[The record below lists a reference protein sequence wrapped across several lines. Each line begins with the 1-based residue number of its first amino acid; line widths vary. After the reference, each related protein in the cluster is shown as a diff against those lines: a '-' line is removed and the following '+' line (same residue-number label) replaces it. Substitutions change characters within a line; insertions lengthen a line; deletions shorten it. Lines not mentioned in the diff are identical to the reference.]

1 MQFIQIFK
9 NLGIIVLGIIWII
22 WRILSE
28 RMSSY
33 RAKFI
38 ANNFKIV
45 AALEKVTSI
54 KMVSQQQYG
63 KERAAPLTKVSSF
76 VNKKVV

>member
-38 ANNFKIV
+38 ANNFEIV
-45 AALEKVTSI
+45 AALEKSNLYQNGFTAAVWKGKGGTS
-54 KMVSQQQYG
+54 YEG
-63 KERAAPLTKVSSF
+63 KLFRK
-76 VNKKVV
+76 

>member
-1 MQFIQIFK
+1 
-9 NLGIIVLGIIWII
+9 
-22 WRILSE
+22 
-28 RMSSY
+28 MSSY

-38 ANNFKIV
+38 ANNFEIV